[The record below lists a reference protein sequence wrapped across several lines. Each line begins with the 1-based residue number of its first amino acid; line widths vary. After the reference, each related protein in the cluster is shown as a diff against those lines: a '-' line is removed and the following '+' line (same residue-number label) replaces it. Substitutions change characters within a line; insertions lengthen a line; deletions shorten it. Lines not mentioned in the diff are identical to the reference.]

1 MFGLVSGFGFLAMIG
16 YKGCSL
22 IYVIPYLLIG
32 IGIDDMFIIYA
43 SFKYAYEHRKK
54 KCEGSDE
61 EIGDLI
67 GETMLKSGVSITIT
81 SITDFVAFI
90 VGLTTGFISVQ
101 IFCVYA
107 AVSIGFCYFY
117 QCTLFSG
124 VLCLHTKRIE
134 KKRNAILFCVEQKN
148 LNCLSICVSNDLS
161 NDEETMK
168 PDNGELANLN
178 DLNAIEKEKKSISKT
193 KKSKNKNE
201 SPIKKVLK
209 KIFKFLICTKLGN
222 IYIYYFES
230 PRNRIII
237 IAVKSWSK

>member
-1 MFGLVSGFGFLAMIG
+1 MFGLVSGFGFLTMIG

-43 SFKYAYEHRKK
+43 SFKYAYDHRKK
-54 KCEGSDE
+54 KSEGSDE
-61 EIGDLI
+61 DIGDLI

-117 QCTLFSG
+117 QCTLFSS
-124 VLCLHTKRIE
+124 VLCLHTKRME
-134 KKRNAILFCVEQKN
+134 KKRNAILFCVEQKK
-148 LNCLSICVSNDLS
+148 LNCLSICISSDLS
-161 NDEETMK
+161 NDEEIMK
-168 PDNGELANLN
+168 PDNSELANLN
-178 DLNAIEKEKKSISKT
+178 DLNAIEKEKKRVSKAR
-193 KKSKNKNE
+193 KSKNKNE
-201 SPIKKVLK
+201 SSIKKFLK
-209 KIFKFLICTKLGN
+209 KTFKFLICTKIGKFLL
-222 IYIYYFES
+222 F
-230 PRNRIII
+230 
-237 IAVKSWSK
+237 